1 MYIYKKQIFRI
12 KDIIH
17 IYGLSRSTLYRQIKR
32 GVFPKPVS
40 LTDGAAVGWF
50 VDDIQTWFAER
61 KLQSI

>member
-1 MYIYKKQIFRI
+1 MHIYRKQVFRI
-12 KDIIH
+12 KDIIE

-32 GVFPKPVS
+32 GVFPKQVR
-40 LTDGAAVGWF
+40 LTDGTAVGWF